1 MENGLSANQN
11 GPIVQRAGLIFAN
24 ARLLHPGVRLD
35 IGSKEASIPRNYPII
50 VVPA

>member
-1 MENGLSANQN
+1 MENGLSANQK

-24 ARLLHPGVRLD
+24 ARLLRPSVPPNIDG
-35 IGSKEASIPRNYPII
+35 KEASIPRNYPIT